1 VGILLAKIIIQDG
14 GILVLH
20 RKCVINYVN
29 VKEWYTGKTYYLV
42 AHFHYVLSM
51 AVVFALFSAWYFLIP
66 KISGLYLCLNS
77 PHIPQA
83 IPSLPLP
90 LQSGN
95 NWVTIMIAGLFITIP
110 SSYLSIV
117 KSFGIGFLFGVPA
130 LGSIVAYSMTGDV
143 LLDDLNGQ
151 LQETLTEID
160 RLFSQLGNFINQ
172 FHNFVNQT
180 GINVITDAQ
189 GELGIDVIDTLDD
202 SIAQQY
208 ANRVNV
214 LDSLI
219 HNHIHSIE
227 SLLGRVSEV
236 EEQIR
241 QSNSNYPFQLSEY
254 TNRLAQL
261 IRLYGH

>member
-1 VGILLAKIIIQDG
+1 M
-14 GILVLH
+14 
-20 RKCVINYVN
+20 
-29 VKEWYTGKTYYLV
+29 GKTYYLV

-51 AVVFALFSAWYFLIP
+51 AAVFALFSAWYFWIP

-77 PHIPQA
+77 PHKPQA

-254 TNRLAQL
+254 TNRLAQF

>member
-1 VGILLAKIIIQDG
+1 MRQ
-14 GILVLH
+14 
-20 RKCVINYVN
+20 
-29 VKEWYTGKTYYLV
+29 TKTYYVV
-42 AHFHYVLSM
+42 AHFHFVLYM
-51 AVVFALFSAWYFLIP
+51 AAVFVLFSAWYFWTPRIY
-66 KISGLYLCLNS
+66 GWYLCLNS
-77 PHIPQA
+77 RHIPKA

-95 NWVTIMIAGLFITIP
+95 NWVTIIIAGLFITIP

-117 KSFGIGFLFGVPA
+117 KSFGIGFLLGVPA
-130 LGSIVAYSMTGDV
+130 LGSIIAYSMTGDV

-151 LQETLTEID
+151 LQETLREID

-189 GELGIDVIDTLDD
+189 GDLGIDVMDTLDD
-202 SIAQQY
+202 TIAQQY

-227 SLLGRVSEV
+227 SLLGRVSEL
-236 EEQIR
+236 EEQIT
-241 QSNSNYPFQLSEY
+241 QSNSNYPCQLSEY
-254 TNRLAQL
+254 ANRLAQL